1 MTIDSDKKRLRQQLR
16 RQRKTLNRSYR
27 TWATRHINRLL
38 YPLIRRHK
46 RLGVYWATG
55 SELSLMPLIMT
66 AQQRGAEVYL
76 PYIETNQRQLW
87 FTPCPRLNNPR
98 ITQRYLRQHNLHVRK
113 RQIPQF
119 EGAKIRAHWL
129 KTLIIPLVGIDHQG
143 HRLGQG
149 GGYYDATL
157 SVQHKVKPQMI
168 AVGFS
173 CQQVRQI
180 QTDPHDI
187 NMPIFVCE
195 QGYQYFNQNRSD

>member
-27 TWATRHINRLL
+27 IWATRHINRLL

-76 PYIETNQRQLW
+76 PYIKTNQRQLW

-98 ITQRYLRQHNLHVRK
+98 ITQRYLRQHNLHVR
-113 RQIPQF
+113 
-119 EGAKIRAHWL
+119 
-129 KTLIIPLVGIDHQG
+129 
-143 HRLGQG
+143 LGQG

-157 SVQHKVKPQMI
+157 SVQHKGKPQMI

-180 QTDPHDI
+180 HTDPHDI

-195 QGYQYFNQNRSD
+195 QGYQYFNQDRSD